1 MKRAFQTAATSLA
14 LIVFVA
20 FCARL
25 AFAWDQERQL
35 PPDIRGVVPFLNETG
50 NIAFSLA
57 RGDGFSSPFRG
68 DSGPTAWLTPVYPL
82 MIAGIFKLF
91 GIQTVGSFFAA
102 VFLNILFSSAA
113 CIPLFHIGKRIG
125 GIGVAAGAAWLWA
138 LFPNAIIIPYE
149 WIWDTSLSALLAA
162 ILLWATLKLADSAR
176 VRDWC
181 GYGLLWGF
189 SLMTDPALGALLP
202 FLLVW
207 ASRRARGSG
216 RIRFREPM
224 LAAGI
229 AVLCC
234 VPWTIRNYAVFHR
247 FVPLRSN
254 FAYELFLGNNSNFD
268 DGARDS
274 WRVITQRDEVAH
286 YIHIG
291 EDAFMREKWRQATR
305 FIRSHP
311 RLEMK
316 LSARRF
322 VAVWEGFDDP
332 VKRFRETDS
341 VLIQFLLVVNA
352 LVTLATL
359 AGIVFLFRT
368 RNPAAFPIAVFPIV
382 FPAVYYITHA
392 NLRYRHP
399 IDPIIILLCAIAVSS
414 LIPPS
419 PWRRAG

>member
-1 MKRAFQTAATSLA
+1 MKHALQTAATPLA
-14 LIVFVA
+14 LIVIVA
-20 FCARL
+20 LGARL
-25 AFAWDQERQL
+25 AFAWDQERKL
-35 PPDIRGVVPFLNETG
+35 PADIRSVVPFLNETG

-57 RGDGFSSPFRG
+57 RGVGFSSPFRG

-82 MIAGIFKLF
+82 MVAGIFKLF

-102 VFLNILFSSAA
+102 VFLNILFSSAT
-113 CIPLFHIGKRIG
+113 CIPIFQIGKRIG

-138 LFPNAIIIPYE
+138 LFPNAIIIPFE

-162 ILLWATLKLADSAR
+162 ILLWATLKLADSGR

-189 SLMTDPALGALLP
+189 SLMTDPALGALFP
-202 FLLVW
+202 FLLIW
-207 ASRRARGSG
+207 AGWRARAPG
-216 RIRFREPM
+216 RVRFREPL
-224 LAAGI
+224 LAGGI

-254 FAYELFLGNNSNFD
+254 FAFELFLGNNSNFD
-268 DGARDS
+268 DQARDS
-274 WRVITQRDEVAH
+274 WRVITQRDEIAH

-291 EDAFMREKWRQATR
+291 ETPFMEEKWRQAAR

-311 RLEMK
+311 RLELK
-316 LSARRF
+316 LCARRF
-322 VAVWEGFDDP
+322 VAVWAGFDDP
-332 VKRFRETDS
+332 VKTFRETDS
-341 VLIQFLLVVNA
+341 TLIRFLLVLNVLA
-352 LVTLATL
+352 GLATL
-359 AGIVFLFRT
+359 AGIVFLYRS
-368 RNPAAFPIAVFPIV
+368 RNPAAFPVAVFPIV

-399 IDPIIILLCAIAVSS
+399 IDPIVVLLCAIAVHS
-414 LIPPS
+414 LIRPS
-419 PWRRAG
+419 RWRRAA